1 MRVGDPGVAGR
12 GQQEC
17 QELGCETDRDC
28 EAGMNAD
35 IVSVASRTQ
44 HA

>member
-1 MRVGDPGVAGR
+1 MRVSDPRMAGGQPDC

-28 EAGMNAD
+28 RAVMNA
-35 IVSVASRTQ
+35 VL
-44 HA
+44 